1 MLNCR
6 VLEFNLREIF
16 DKESPMSRKCS
27 ICDKGPQ
34 YGNRVSH
41 AHNLTRHRWLPN
53 LQKIRFEQ
61 DGKVQ
66 RGYVCTRCI
75 RTGSVKKVV

>member
-1 MLNCR
+1 
-6 VLEFNLREIF
+6 
-16 DKESPMSRKCS
+16 MSRKCS
-27 ICDKGPQ
+27 VCSKGPQ

-61 DGKVQ
+61 DGKVAA
-66 RGYVCTRCI
+66 RLRLHPLHPHRAASRRSSDLRVPASP
-75 RTGSVKKVV
+75 GSRS

>member
-1 MLNCR
+1 MG
-6 VLEFNLREIF
+6 
-16 DKESPMSRKCS
+16 RKCTV
-27 ICDKGPQ
+27 CGKGPQ

-53 LQKIRFEQ
+53 LQKIKFEQ
-61 DGKVQ
+61 DGRTQ

-75 RTGSVKKVV
+75 RSNAVRKVI

>member
-1 MLNCR
+1 MVYCLA
-6 VLEFNLREIF
+6 LEFNARTE
-16 DKESPMSRKCS
+16 DAMSRKCS
-27 ICDKGPQ
+27 VCDKGPQ

-53 LQKIRFEQ
+53 LQKVRFEK

-66 RGYVCTRCI
+66 RGYVCTRCL

>member
-1 MLNCR
+1 MLC
-6 VLEFNLREIF
+6 LGFQLAG
-16 DKESPMSRKCS
+16 ESSRKHTC
-27 ICDKGPQ
+27 PQ

-41 AHNLTRHRWLPN
+41 AHNQTRHRWLPN

-75 RTGSVKKVV
+75 RTGNVKKVV